1 MPHDVSLIALLAAG
15 FGLAMVFG
23 YLASLLK
30 MPPLVGY
37 LLAGIVIG
45 PGTPGFVADLALAQ
59 QLAEIGVMLLM
70 FGVGLHFS
78 LGDLLAVRKIAL
90 PGAIVQIAVATVL
103 GGGLALAWGWNIG
116 AALVFGLA
124 LSVAST
130 VVLLRALEGRGLVE
144 SVNGRIAVGWLVVED
159 LVMVLVLV
167 LLPPLAA
174 LLGGSPE
181 GHGAAPDGNLW
192 GTLGIT
198 FLKVSAF
205 IALMLV
211 VGKRVFPRILWLV
224 ARTGSRELFTL
235 CMIAAAV
242 GVAFGAAKLFDVSF
256 ALGAFF
262 AGMMMRE
269 SEFSRRAADETLPL
283 RDAFSV
289 LFFISVGMLFDPR
302 ILIEQPLHVLE
313 VALIVVIGK
322 TLAAVALVLA
332 FRYPLNTALTVGAG
346 LAQIGEFSFIL
357 AGLGRSL
364 GLLSA
369 EGQSLILAVAL
380 ISIAMNTFLF
390 AAIEPAL
397 VWIRKHSA
405 FARRLESRDDPLAA
419 LPMSTPQ
426 THLTGQVVI
435 VGYGRVGTRIAVALD
450 ERRIP
455 YVVVEQ
461 NRETVEKLR
470 ENGVAAV
477 SGDAIEPIVLVQAHI
492 ARAGMLVVTLPDTF
506 DVRQIVEISRTL
518 NPGIEIALC
527 TNSGDEAA
535 LLTSEGV
542 GTVFISETELARGMT
557 EHVLARMGATQPAA
571 ASASTSASH

>member
-1 MPHDVSLIALLAAG
+1 
-15 FGLAMVFG
+15 
-23 YLASLLK
+23 
-30 MPPLVGY
+30 
-37 LLAGIVIG
+37 
-45 PGTPGFVADLALAQ
+45 
-59 QLAEIGVMLLM
+59 ML
-70 FGVGLHFS
+70 
-78 LGDLLAVRKIAL
+78 
-90 PGAIVQIAVATVL
+90 
-103 GGGLALAWGWNIG
+103 WGWSIG
-116 AALVFGLA
+116 AALVIGLA

-144 SVNGRIAVGWLVVED
+144 TVNGRIAVGWLVVED

-167 LLPPLAA
+167 LLPPLAG
-174 LLGGSPE
+174 LLGGTPPSDAHAGG
-181 GHGAAPDGNLW
+181 GHVW
-192 GTLGIT
+192 GTLGVT
-198 FLKVSAF
+198 MLKVAAF

-211 VGKRVFPRILWLV
+211 VGKRVFPRVLWLV

-235 CMIAAAV
+235 CMVAAAV

-289 LFFISVGMLFDPR
+289 LFFISVGMLFDPDV
-302 ILIEQPLHVLE
+302 LLNEPLRVIE
-313 VALIVVIGK
+313 VAAIVLVGK

-369 EGQSLILAVAL
+369 QGQSLILAVAL
-380 ISIAMNTFLF
+380 ISIALNTLAF
-390 AAIEPAL
+390 AAIDPAL
-397 VWIRKHSA
+397 AWIRKHSA
-405 FARRLESRDDPLAA
+405 FARRLEARDDPLAA
-419 LPMSTPQ
+419 LPMSTPR

-435 VGYGRVGTRIAVALD
+435 VGYGRVGARIAQVLD
-450 ERRIP
+450 ESGIA

-461 NRETVEKLR
+461 NREIVEKLR
-470 ENGVAAV
+470 ADGVAAV
-477 SGDAIEPIVLVQAHI
+477 SGDAVEPIVLVQAHI
-492 ARAGMLVVTLPDTF
+492 ARAGMLVVTLPDVF

-518 NPGIEIALC
+518 NPSLEVALC

-535 LLTSEGV
+535 LLASEGV
-542 GTVFISETELARGMT
+542 GTVFMGETELARGMT
-557 EHVLARMGATQPAA
+557 DHVLARMTKPGVPAHA
-571 ASASTSASH
+571 H